1 MAEME
6 RFELSRRFTHPT
18 PLAGEPLRPT
28 WVHLRIKN
36 IYFTAAAS
44 CLLRKKWRRRWDS
57 NPRYLSVSLVFKTSS
72 LNPSDTSPHRGKVY
86 RPHQMQHFWQTPWG
100 YDSISIQTEGLFP
113 LFTLRQSE
121 QCMLQWPLRHP
132 KLCFGACREVI
143 IAIFFSDVNAA
154 LCTFLH
160 IVWLHCDKTSRF
172 CPFLQKVIH
181 ILFPRKRYTRMIG

>member
-1 MAEME
+1 MILNIIPYIVVIFNIYTISRILKQYKKCRSGADLPIWTKKPAVRDLLTAGVAEME

-72 LNPSDTSPHRGKVY
+72 LNHSDTP
-86 RPHQMQHFWQTPWG
+86 PMQN
-100 YDSISIQTEGLFP
+100 SI
-113 LFTLRQSE
+113 
-121 QCMLQWPLRHP
+121 
-132 KLCFGACREVI
+132 A
-143 IAIFFSDVNAA
+143 
-154 LCTFLH
+154 
-160 IVWLHCDKTSRF
+160 
-172 CPFLQKVIH
+172 
-181 ILFPRKRYTRMIG
+181 

>member
-1 MAEME
+1 MKSRLNNGNIKQNTTQSKPHGFKLQWCFHMAEME

-86 RPHQMQHFWQTPWG
+86 RPHQMQHFWQTP
-100 YDSISIQTEGLFP
+100 
-113 LFTLRQSE
+113 
-121 QCMLQWPLRHP
+121 
-132 KLCFGACREVI
+132 
-143 IAIFFSDVNAA
+143 
-154 LCTFLH
+154 
-160 IVWLHCDKTSRF
+160 
-172 CPFLQKVIH
+172 
-181 ILFPRKRYTRMIG
+181 